1 MTVTFDVENQNEL
14 PIEENFVEQAEYIDR
29 AKFLELSAQHPDEVS
44 ILKKL
49 MGGGAKLLIGPRGC
63 GKSTLMRKA
72 FFRIL
77 ESGKDN
83 AIPIYV
89 NFKLALKLEPFY
101 VNGPNATYWFKAWLV
116 LKVLLAVW
124 ETKELEDDILLPSE
138 LPPKEKL
145 NKLVD
150 ILEASRAEDD
160 QVNDFSIGFLTE
172 LMDDLA
178 TENNVK
184 RVVILIDD
192 AAHSFSE
199 KQQEDFFDFFR
210 AIKSRTISPK
220 AAVYP
225 GITAHSAS
233 FHVGHDAEQIDAW
246 VKPSGQEYEEFML
259 SLANKRFAGT
269 NIDVVSKNE
278 EDIRF
283 LAYCSFGIPRAFLGM
298 LRSIY
303 NSQEAYKTTDGALN
317 KNAVLR
323 LSRSGRDM
331 SHAVFDSL
339 SSKLPSYQSYVTN
352 GTKIYQAI
360 LSQTKDYNRGK
371 ELEKQG
377 LQFAIRTPIE
387 ADIEKVFGFLQY
399 SGLIMPSGSILKGE
413 KGSFQ
418 HYHIHTGDMTAE
430 NVIVGQRTKSI
441 ASFLKVIRAT
451 KHQAWPRLTSVAL
464 LEAAKVKASDFTL
477 SLPVCHVCGTPRSN
491 PEARFCSNCGTQLK
505 PSSAYE
511 ALVGQPISVLPISKT
526 LDKRIRE
533 NSNIRKVRDILL
545 DVDRRTLLGIP
556 YVGKIRAQQ
565 IVGHAEEHV
574 S

>member
-1 MTVTFDVENQNEL
+1 MTMTFDVENQNEL
-14 PIEENFVEQAEYIDR
+14 PLEENFVEQAEYIDR

-77 ESGKDN
+77 ETGKDN

-116 LKVLLAVW
+116 LKVLLAIW
-124 ETKELEDDILLPSE
+124 ETKELEVDIVVPSG

-150 ILEASRAEDD
+150 VLEANRAEDD
-160 QVNDFSIGFLTE
+160 QVNDFSIGLLTE
-172 LMDDLA
+172 IMDGLA
-178 TENNVK
+178 AENSVK

-225 GITAHSAS
+225 GITSHSAS

-246 VKPSGQEYEEFML
+246 VKPFGQEYENFML
-259 SLANKRFAGT
+259 ALANKRFAGT

-303 NSQEAYKTTDGALN
+303 NSQESYRTADGALN

-323 LSRSGRDM
+323 LSRSGREM

-339 SSKLPSYQSYVTN
+339 SSKLPSYQSYVVN

-360 LSQTKDYNRGK
+360 LSQTKEYNRGK

-377 LQFAIRTPIE
+377 LQFAIRTPIQ

-418 HYHIHTGDMTAE
+418 HYHIHTGDLTAE

-451 KHQAWPRLTSVAL
+451 KHQAWPRLTSVNL
-464 LEAAKVKASDFTL
+464 SEAAKVKTGDFTL
-477 SLPVCHVCGTPRSN
+477 SLPVCHACSTPRSN
-491 PEARFCSNCGTQLK
+491 PEARFCSNCGAQLK

-511 ALVGQPISVLPISKT
+511 ALVGQPISILPISNA
-526 LDKRIRE
+526 LEKRIR
-533 NSNIRKVRDILL
+533 NHSNIRKVRDILL
-545 DVDRRTLLGIP
+545 DVDRQTLLGVP